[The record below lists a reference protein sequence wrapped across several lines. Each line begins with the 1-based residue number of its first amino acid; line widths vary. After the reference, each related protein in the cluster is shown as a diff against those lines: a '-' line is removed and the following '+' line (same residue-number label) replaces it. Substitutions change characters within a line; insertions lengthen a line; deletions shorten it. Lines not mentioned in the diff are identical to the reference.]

1 MKLIICIYSELNIF
15 IFMSDIV
22 MCVCIHVGI
31 YTLKPYQTKKSKR
44 NQLVLMDRY
53 FKKEDKI
60 LRVHPLTAIVIG
72 TIE

>member
-1 MKLIICIYSELNIF
+1 MHTCRYIHTQTL
-15 IFMSDIV
+15 SD
-22 MCVCIHVGI
+22 
-31 YTLKPYQTKKSKR
+31 QKSKR
-44 NQLVLMDRY
+44 NQLVLMDRH